1 MWTRGREVTLML
13 DNKIGRALLTVCAWS
28 HERDRVLS
36 KIRRE
41 VRMGLFSNMKY
52 LMARYP

>member
-13 DNKIGRALLTVCAWS
+13 DNKIGRDLLTVCAWS

-52 LMARYP
+52 LMVRYP